1 MNTPGPLGIIRG
13 CLLCSDLGLTPAGS
27 RRVVW
32 LIQPTQG
39 LE

>member
-1 MNTPGPLGIIRG
+1 MNTPGLLGIICG

-27 RRVVW
+27 RHLVW
-32 LIQPTQG
+32 IVQPTQG